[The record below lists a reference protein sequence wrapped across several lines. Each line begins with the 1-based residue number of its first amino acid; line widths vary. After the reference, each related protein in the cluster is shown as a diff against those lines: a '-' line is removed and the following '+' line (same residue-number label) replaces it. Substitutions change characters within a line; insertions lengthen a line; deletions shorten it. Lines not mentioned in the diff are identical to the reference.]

1 MIFLK
6 KKKSYQSNCK
16 TLFKKDS
23 KTRAGGASSP
33 ACSSVLQFPEP
44 TWNDGETPVAS
55 VAGDWILFSD
65 LTQTLL

>member
-1 MIFLK
+1 MIFF
-6 KKKSYQSNCK
+6 KKKSYQSYCK

-44 TWNDGETPVAS
+44 MWNDGETPLAS
-55 VAGDWILFSD
+55 VAGGWILFSD